1 MRDDSTNDNRI
12 DTGTIDTEPVHA
24 AGFDRETDVV
34 VIGAGVA
41 GLTTAV
47 AAARAGARVTVLEA
61 NELGGRARTAVRDGF
76 SLNIGAHAVYNTGHL
91 RTVLTD
97 FGIDLPGGMVG
108 GRGVGLVR
116 NGERHQVTV
125 NAVGLATSSVLK
137 PRSRARV
144 LSLFA
149 RIPRM
154 KPQALVGRT
163 VDEWLGNEAEDVQQF
178 LGAFI
183 RVSTYTH
190 APDQFDAGCALAQLQ
205 MSFHGV
211 RYLDG
216 GWASIVNA
224 LAARAR
230 TAGAAVHSHAAV
242 TSIETDGG
250 RSVVTVNGEELVARS
265 VVIASGGPDVATR
278 LTGAPVARRDA
289 ITAPIRAAS
298 LDLAVRK
305 PYPDCFT
312 LGMDQPLYLSPH
324 APLAKLAPE
333 GRGLVTAMRYI
344 GPNEDAG
351 DPTSSRD
358 ELRGLAR
365 LSGILDEDV
374 LWERALHQS
383 VVTHGSPTAAG
394 GGIAGR
400 PGIDALGLPGVYL
413 AGDWVGPQ
421 GLIGDASAASGV
433 SAGRAA
439 ARHCASISA

>member
-1 MRDDSTNDNRI
+1 MTEVIAMRDDRT
-12 DTGTIDTEPVHA
+12 T
-24 AGFDRETDVV
+24 GFDSETDVV

-47 AAARAGARVTVLEA
+47 AAARGGARVTVLEA

-76 SLNIGAHAVYNTGHL
+76 SLNIGAHAMYNSGHL
-91 RTVLTD
+91 RAVLTD
-97 FGIDLPGGMVG
+97 FGIDLPGGIVT

-116 NGERHQVTV
+116 DGERHQVTV
-125 NAVGLATSSVLK
+125 SAVGLATSPVLK

-205 MSFHGV
+205 MSFDGV

-230 TAGAAVHSHAAV
+230 AAGAVVRSHAAV
-242 TSIETDGG
+242 TSIVTDGG

-298 LDLAVRK
+298 LDLAVRR

-312 LGMDQPLYLSPH
+312 LGMDRPLYLSPH

-333 GRGLVTAMRYI
+333 GRGLVTA
-344 GPNEDAG
+344 
-351 DPTSSRD
+351 TSSRD

-365 LSGILDEDV
+365 LSGIVDEDV

-413 AGDWVGPQ
+413 AGDWVGPE
-421 GLIGDASAASGV
+421 GLIGDASAASGL